1 MASTNPFHQVMDP
14 STQVSGNQ
22 MDEVSKKN
30 TEKLNELIE
39 KNVHFEK
46 DIVEDP
52 NPKESEENWYS
63 EMKEISERKE
73 AILFETNE
81 GIQKLRIQMSELI
94 KLQIIIGKSL
104 QDLLKVQ
111 CETQR
116 KFDTLSKTLTTLL
129 LEDRQRQEEQDLS
142 KIPRNKVLNST
153 SNSETNESND
163 SIKLRE
169 LEKSVRSIINKSHDI
184 NTNKIFI
191 KRNYLLNSKTQID
204 IWLDL
209 LKSELRD
216 YNLLEFI
223 EKDHFENLNPDDIE
237 DCKRRV
243 RDIVTNRLDPYYHKK
258 ILNIYEPKELIE
270 KLIEIKRIECN
281 VTGQTIREKL
291 YATKKSTKE
300 SSKSFIDRF
309 DGLVNE
315 YDIGH
320 TVKMTE
326 EEKSELFFHNI
337 RDACPEFKASYFAR
351 QSTNNPLTYEE
362 MKNLLLQIEPTKE
375 KNTEKPSEK
384 KTPVAHL
391 SQPVDIAEI
400 KCHRCTKKGHY
411 RSDCPLK
418 AFNLWFCYPC
428 NDVARHTSEQCPNAN
443 KQYVS
448 NENLNNNKQNNMST
462 MRGRERG
469 RGRGTFR
476 GQNRYNPYN
485 KQPQARLAGESM
497 FLNNTYHNKNVS
509 FIADSGATEHIVK
522 NKEILSDFVQRNSGE
537 IKCAN
542 KNKSANIKING
553 SGKLTFITENG
564 NEIVLWNVL
573 AANSIAENLLS
584 LRKFADAGCGVY
596 LDNTE
601 LKIFDKSNNE
611 IFIKGVYRKPNWIV
625 TINSSDLH
633 ENRESTYEFK
643 ARITDIDLERL
654 PFKNNRTRSDRPLHT
669 VHTDTMGPISPNS
682 FPGNNRWI
690 IVFIDDFSRYARV
703 YCVKNKTESG
713 DCLEDFLKHAR
724 NLRGKDEK
732 LCYIRIAGIYVES
745 CS

>member
-142 KIPRNKVLNST
+142 KIPRNK
-153 SNSETNESND
+153 
-163 SIKLRE
+163 
-169 LEKSVRSIINKSHDI
+169 
-184 NTNKIFI
+184 
-191 KRNYLLNSKTQID
+191 
-204 IWLDL
+204 
-209 LKSELRD
+209 
-216 YNLLEFI
+216 
-223 EKDHFENLNPDDIE
+223 
-237 DCKRRV
+237 
-243 RDIVTNRLDPYYHKK
+243 
-258 ILNIYEPKELIE
+258 
-270 KLIEIKRIECN
+270 
-281 VTGQTIREKL
+281 
-291 YATKKSTKE
+291 
-300 SSKSFIDRF
+300 
-309 DGLVNE
+309 
-315 YDIGH
+315 
-320 TVKMTE
+320 
-326 EEKSELFFHNI
+326 
-337 RDACPEFKASYFAR
+337 
-351 QSTNNPLTYEE
+351 
-362 MKNLLLQIEPTKE
+362 IEPTKE

-443 KQYVS
+443 KQ
-448 NENLNNNKQNNMST
+448 
-462 MRGRERG
+462 
-469 RGRGTFR
+469 
-476 GQNRYNPYN
+476 
-485 KQPQARLAGESM
+485 
-497 FLNNTYHNKNVS
+497 
-509 FIADSGATEHIVK
+509 
-522 NKEILSDFVQRNSGE
+522 
-537 IKCAN
+537 
-542 KNKSANIKING
+542 
-553 SGKLTFITENG
+553 
-564 NEIVLWNVL
+564 
-573 AANSIAENLLS
+573 
-584 LRKFADAGCGVY
+584 
-596 LDNTE
+596 
-601 LKIFDKSNNE
+601 
-611 IFIKGVYRKPNWIV
+611 
-625 TINSSDLH
+625 
-633 ENRESTYEFK
+633 
-643 ARITDIDLERL
+643 
-654 PFKNNRTRSDRPLHT
+654 
-669 VHTDTMGPISPNS
+669 
-682 FPGNNRWI
+682 
-690 IVFIDDFSRYARV
+690 
-703 YCVKNKTESG
+703 
-713 DCLEDFLKHAR
+713 
-724 NLRGKDEK
+724 
-732 LCYIRIAGIYVES
+732 IAGIYVES